1 MLPRSGFA
9 KRKAYGMNGRPVE
22 RVDETSGQFLRS
34 LIAGTEAGSTVST
47 GGKRQALSAVDAA
60 KQRVDAARRAADN
73 SLDRA
78 KAAPKPHEI
87 SNPAFVALFE
97 AHQRDREMLFEAM
110 RALERVQSGSVSHA
124 R

>member
-1 MLPRSGFA
+1 
-9 KRKAYGMNGRPVE
+9 MNGRPVE
-22 RVDETSGQFLRS
+22 RVDEASGQFLQS
-34 LIAGTEAGSTVST
+34 LIAGAEAGSTVPT
-47 GGKRQALSAVDAA
+47 GGKRQVPSVIEAA
-60 KQRVDAARRAADN
+60 KQRVAAARLAADN

-97 AHQRDREMLFEAM
+97 AHQRDREVLFAAM
-110 RALERVQSGSVSHA
+110 RALETVQTGSVSHP

>member
-1 MLPRSGFA
+1 
-9 KRKAYGMNGRPVE
+9 MNGRPVE
-22 RVDETSGQFLRS
+22 HVDEASGQFLQS
-34 LIAGTEAGSTVST
+34 LIAGTEAGSTMST

-110 RALERVQSGSVSHA
+110 RSLERVQSGSVSHA

>member
-1 MLPRSGFA
+1 
-9 KRKAYGMNGRPVE
+9 MNGRPVE
-22 RVDETSGQFLRS
+22 RVNEASGQFLQS
-34 LIAGTEAGSTVST
+34 LIAGTEAGSTMPT
-47 GGKRQALSAVDAA
+47 GGKRQALSVIDAA
-60 KQRVDAARRAADN
+60 KQRVVAARRTADN

-110 RALERVQSGSVSHA
+110 RALEKAQSGSVSHA

>member
-1 MLPRSGFA
+1 
-9 KRKAYGMNGRPVE
+9 MNGRPVE
-22 RVDETSGQFLRS
+22 HVDEASGQFLQS
-34 LIAGTEAGSTVST
+34 LIAGTEAGSTMST

-78 KAAPKPHEI
+78 KAAPRPHEI